1 MCHPISHGLH
11 CLLSTDC
18 AEMYFFDG
26 LKQDLYVLILEC
38 FEPGIN
44 VSINTDVALDKDA
57 TIDTMT

>member
-1 MCHPISHGLH
+1 
-11 CLLSTDC
+11 
-18 AEMYFFDG
+18 MYFFGG

-44 VSINTDVALDKDA
+44 VSINTDAALDKDA